1 MQMRTFVNWPFW
13 SVKEAQT
20 PGPGRVFLVGAGPG
34 DPELITVR
42 ALKLLRR
49 ADVVVY
55 DALVNPALLEEIR
68 PGAQV
73 IFAGKRAGTHSMS
86 QETLNNLLFKL
97 GRAGKQVVRLKGGD
111 PFVFGRGGEEA
122 EALQAA
128 GVEFEIVPGISSAIA
143 VPAYAGIPL
152 THRDY
157 ASSFTVLT
165 GHEKAGATTENGG
178 EPVPWDALVKLGG
191 TLVFLMGVGQ
201 LQRITDSLIGAGK
214 AADTPAGL
222 VEWGTTSRQRTV
234 TGQLSNIA
242 EIAREA
248 GIGTP
253 AITIIG
259 TVVALREKLDWFIP
273 TVVGQP
279 TESGLVAQGIIQAL
293 R

>member
-1 MQMRTFVNWPFW
+1 MKKIINWPFLGNKAP
-13 SVKEAQT
+13 VTAGK
-20 PGPGRVFLVGAGPG
+20 GRVWLVGAGPG

-42 ALKLLRR
+42 ALNLLRR

-55 DALVNPALLEEIR
+55 DSLVNQTFLEEVR
-68 PGAQV
+68 PGAQI

-86 QETLNNLLFKL
+86 QETLNNLLVKL
-97 GRAGKQVVRLKGGD
+97 AQAGKEVVRLKGGD

-122 EALQAA
+122 EALREA
-128 GVEFEIVPGISSAIA
+128 GVAFEIVPGVSSAVA

-165 GHEKAGATTENGG
+165 GHEKAGATTGDGG
-178 EPVPWDALVKLGG
+178 APIPWDALVKLGG

-201 LQRITDSLIGAGK
+201 LSRITTGLLEAGQ
-214 AADTPAGL
+214 AADTPAAL
-222 VEWGTTSRQRTV
+222 IEWGTTSRQRTV
-234 TGQLSNIA
+234 TGPLSKIV

-248 GIGTP
+248 NLGTP
-253 AITIIG
+253 AVTVIG
-259 TVVALREKLDWFIP
+259 QVVALREKLDWFDP
-273 TVVGQP
+273 SLLDQTLELDLTGPQ
-279 TESGLVAQGIIQAL
+279 LVEVP